1 MLNFLFLFILTVQKE
16 KKTSVNCK
24 VKKRKK
30 ERKRKRKL
38 LAGLGRTISRQNIMG
53 EREEKVNDMH
63 YWQKKK
69 KRIKSQKY
77 LLLYT
82 PIKCLSQ
89 NLVSQARSLIAEASD

>member
-16 KKTSVNCK
+16 KKTTVNCK
-24 VKKRKK
+24 VKKKK
-30 ERKRKRKL
+30 ERKKTKKKKL

-69 KRIKSQKY
+69 RIKSQKY

-82 PIKCLSQ
+82 PIKCQ

>member
-69 KRIKSQKY
+69 RIKSQKY

-82 PIKCLSQ
+82 PIICLSH

>member
-69 KRIKSQKY
+69 GLRVKSIYYFTHQ
-77 LLLYT
+77 LY
-82 PIKCLSQ
+82 
-89 NLVSQARSLIAEASD
+89 A

>member
-30 ERKRKRKL
+30 EIKRKRKL

-69 KRIKSQKY
+69 KGLRVKSIYYFTHQ
-77 LLLYT
+77 LY
-82 PIKCLSQ
+82 
-89 NLVSQARSLIAEASD
+89 A

>member
-69 KRIKSQKY
+69 KELRVKSIYYFTHQ
-77 LLLYT
+77 LY
-82 PIKCLSQ
+82 
-89 NLVSQARSLIAEASD
+89 A

>member
-30 ERKRKRKL
+30 ERKRKL

-82 PIKCLSQ
+82 PIICLSQ

>member
-69 KRIKSQKY
+69 RIKSQKY

-82 PIKCLSQ
+82 PIICLSQ
-89 NLVSQARSLIAEASD
+89 NLVSQARSLTAEASD

>member
-1 MLNFLFLFILTVQKE
+1 MTVQKE

-69 KRIKSQKY
+69 RIKSQKY

-82 PIKCLSQ
+82 PIICLSQ

>member
-24 VKKRKK
+24 VKKRQK

-69 KRIKSQKY
+69 K
-77 LLLYT
+77 
-82 PIKCLSQ
+82 
-89 NLVSQARSLIAEASD
+89 D

>member
-69 KRIKSQKY
+69 KGLRVKSIYYFTHQ
-77 LLLYT
+77 LY
-82 PIKCLSQ
+82 
-89 NLVSQARSLIAEASD
+89 A

>member
-16 KKTSVNCK
+16 KKTTVNCK

-30 ERKRKRKL
+30 ERKRKKKL

-69 KRIKSQKY
+69 RIKSQKY

-82 PIKCLSQ
+82 PIKCQ

>member
-30 ERKRKRKL
+30 ERKQKRKL

-69 KRIKSQKY
+69 RIKSQKY

-82 PIKCLSQ
+82 PIICLSQ

>member
-1 MLNFLFLFILTVQKE
+1 M
-16 KKTSVNCK
+16 
-24 VKKRKK
+24 
-30 ERKRKRKL
+30 
-38 LAGLGRTISRQNIMG
+38 ISRQNIMG

-63 YWQKKK
+63 YWQKILK

-77 LLLYT
+77 LLYT

>member
-69 KRIKSQKY
+69 RIKSQKY

-82 PIKCLSQ
+82 PIICLSQ

>member
-53 EREEKVNDMH
+53 EREENVNDMH
-63 YWQKKK
+63 YWQKK

-82 PIKCLSQ
+82 PIICLSQ

>member
-38 LAGLGRTISRQNIMG
+38 LAGLGRMISRQNIMG

-69 KRIKSQKY
+69 RIKSQKY

-82 PIKCLSQ
+82 PIICLSQ

>member
-1 MLNFLFLFILTVQKE
+1 MLNFIFLFILTVQKE

-69 KRIKSQKY
+69 RIKSQTY

-82 PIKCLSQ
+82 PIICLSQ